1 MRELVA
7 VAVISAAVLGLELAL
22 MRGLSISRWHHFAY
36 LVVGLAL
43 LGFGASGTW
52 LGIFAPRVLPHFFL
66 WCRGLTLALALTT
79 ALCYRLAEMLPLNIH
94 YLLFSGQ
101 LIVYISGYQAI
112 M

>member
-1 MRELVA
+1 LKIEDSISSHEQPKMRELVA

-52 LGIFAPRVLPHFFL
+52 LGIFAPRV
-66 WCRGLTLALALTT
+66 
-79 ALCYRLAEMLPLNIH
+79 
-94 YLLFSGQ
+94 FSGAVVS
-101 LIVYISGYQAI
+101 LWPSH
-112 M
+112 